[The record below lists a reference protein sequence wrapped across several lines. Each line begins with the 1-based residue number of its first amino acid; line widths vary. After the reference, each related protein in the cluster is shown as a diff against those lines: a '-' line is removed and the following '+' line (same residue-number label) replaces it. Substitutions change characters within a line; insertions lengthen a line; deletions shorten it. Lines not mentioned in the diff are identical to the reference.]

1 MKQPKDEMCEPMAGT
16 AWGMCWAAPQVLT
29 AAEAGQQT
37 KPSVLTCH
45 KGQAYI
51 CSAVG
56 AFSGQQKDKQMQPD
70 GSCILVPPISGLT
83 APAATYRWVPLIC
96 KQHW

>member
-16 AWGMCWAAPQVLT
+16 ACWAAPQVLT

-37 KPSVLTCH
+37 KPSVLTRR
-45 KGQAYI
+45 KGQAYS

-56 AFSGQQKDKQMQPD
+56 AFCGQQQDRQMWTD
-70 GSCILVPPISGLT
+70 GSCILVPSVSGLT
-83 APAATYRWVPLIC
+83 APAATYCWVPLIC